1 MELNKV
7 LCFDIKGKTGHFKKY
22 YSNKSSLSYI
32 LPTRTVLMGMVA
44 SILEYSRD
52 SYYDILSSEKAKF
65 GLQII
70 NPVYKH
76 LECMNYLR
84 KEGGHTQVRLQLVFP
99 KESNNLKYRVYF
111 THKDNDL
118 LDRLE
123 TKLKA
128 GKLGYGLFFG
138 QRQFRAVAEYLDT
151 INELEIIN
159 GYTGRLSSLTYKDNI
174 KSINSL
180 EEVDLIVENM
190 PVDFDKVESGREP
203 AQMASFC
210 YEENGQ
216 EIQGEFNQVIK
227 LKDQVI
233 SFYTP
238 VQGA

>member
-1 MELNKV
+1 MEFNKV

-22 YSNKSSLSYI
+22 YTNKSSLSYI

-52 SYYDILSSEKAKF
+52 SYYEILSPDRAKF

-99 KESNNLKYRVYF
+99 KETKNLKYRVYF
-111 THKDNDL
+111 THENSDL

-128 GKLGYGLFFG
+128 KKLGYGLFFG

-159 GYTGRLSSLTYKDNI
+159 NYTGSLSSLTYKNNI
-174 KSINSL
+174 KSIDSS

-203 AQMASFC
+203 TEMASFC

-216 EIQGEFNQVIK
+216 EFQGNFNQVIK
-227 LKDQVI
+227 LKDQMI

-238 VQGA
+238 VQGG